1 MNTFGTLFRLTS
13 FGESHGAAIGGVID
27 GCPAGLE
34 IDLNFIQSELDRRRP
49 GQSRLTTARQEGDRV
64 ELLSGVMQTTPPPPH
79 EGEECSPLRAD
90 MASSTQKDSILP
102 HDTERRGRLVTT
114 GTPIGFI
121 VRNADHHS
129 SDYDNLR
136 DVFRPSHA
144 DFTYYI
150 KYGLRDHR
158 GGGRSSARETISRVV
173 AGAVAKLALRQLGID
188 VKAWTQQ
195 VGDIACERDWTKLDL
210 NRIEDN
216 AVRCPDPVIAQQ
228 MEDLI
233 LQVKG
238 EGDTI
243 GGIIAGVITGCPVG
257 LGEPVFGKLHAQL
270 GAAMLSINAVKGFEY
285 GEGFAG
291 VSQRGSEQN
300 DRLSRPTPSPLPDRE
315 GSGHLLT
322 AEAQQSSQNH
332 STPLPT
338 REALGVRLLSNHSGG
353 IQGGISN
360 GQPIPF
366 RVAFKPVA
374 TLLREQETVDIHGN
388 PVTIHPRG
396 RHDPCVLPR
405 AVPIVEA
412 MAAMTILDAYL
423 LNKTTHL

>member
-1 MNTFGTLFRLTS
+1 MNTFGNLFRLTT
-13 FGESHGAAIGGVID
+13 FGESHGNAVGGVVD
-27 GCPAGLE
+27 GCPAGIAL
-34 IDLNFIQSELDRRRP
+34 DLDFIQAELDRRRP
-49 GQSRLTTARQEGDRV
+49 GQSRLTTARKEGDRV
-64 ELLSGVMQTTPPPPH
+64 EILSGVF
-79 EGEECSPLRAD
+79 EG
-90 MASSTQKDSILP
+90 K
-102 HDTERRGRLVTT
+102 TT
-114 GTPIGFI
+114 GCPIGFI
-121 VRNADHHS
+121 VRNENQHS
-129 SDYDNLR
+129 SDYDDLR

-144 DFTYYI
+144 DYTYYI
-150 KYGLRDHR
+150 KYGVRDHR

-173 AGAVAKLALRQLGID
+173 GGAIAKLCLRQLGVD

-195 VGDIACERDWTKLDL
+195 VGNIACERDWTRLDL
-210 NRIEDN
+210 SQIEQND
-216 AVRCPDPVIAQQ
+216 VRCPDAAAARQ

-233 LQVKG
+233 LEVKG

-285 GEGFAG
+285 GDGFAMAEK
-291 VSQRGSEQN
+291 RGSEVN
-300 DRLSRPTPSPLPDRE
+300 DCPVLTSGNGDVPLSAGHSSEPAPSRLE
-315 GSGHLLT
+315 
-322 AEAQQSSQNH
+322 
-332 STPLPT
+332 
-338 REALGVRLLSNHSGG
+338 GVRWGQNHSGG

-360 GQPIPF
+360 GMPIPF

-374 TLLREQETVDIHGN
+374 TLLRPQETIDVHGN

-412 MAAMTILDAYL
+412 MAAMVVMDAYL
-423 LNKTTHL
+423 EKRKL